1 MGSGVSLSCQVVS
14 RFKIGKTDDRL
25 RNIAIFAIVLF
36 AKQTML
42 SVDFEELERLKYPYI
57 GA

>member
-1 MGSGVSLSCQVVS
+1 M
-14 RFKIGKTDDRL
+14 TDGRL
-25 RNIAIFAIVLF
+25 RKLAIFAIVLL